1 MHEEK
6 FEVVYLEGIFTYMS
20 IPFRKE
26 EGHDTFSL
34 GVERFYKYG

>member
-26 EGHDTFSL
+26 EGHDTSL
-34 GVERFYKYG
+34 GVETFYKYG